1 MEHYITNI
9 FSPSPKKCSHN
20 GKTYIFKE
28 KLKMSMEYEAI
39 IKNMKEGYEKEK
51 VLVLSQLSE
60 NEEMVL
66 ALEKENIQLKKEN
79 FELKSTHEGIISMI
93 LTEVVQIGGVIGG
106 SVFNVRKEN
115 VEYSIKH
122 LSVMGVIVTKVVQ
135 NSFNIG
141 SSVFKLVINQFQAVV
156 EQSKSDFTEN
166 SFDMEM
172 SSFGMTEET
181 KD

>member
-1 MEHYITNI
+1 MGSILAMEHYITNI

-66 ALEKENIQLKKEN
+66 ALEKEN

-156 EQSKSDFTEN
+156 EQSKSEFTEN

-181 KD
+181 